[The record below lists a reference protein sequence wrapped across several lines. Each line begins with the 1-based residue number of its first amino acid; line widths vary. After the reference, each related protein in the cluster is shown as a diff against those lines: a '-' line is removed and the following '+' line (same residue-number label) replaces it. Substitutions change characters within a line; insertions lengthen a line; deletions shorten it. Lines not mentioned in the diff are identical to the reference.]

1 MVIWLPGGLISEAS
15 SQDRLGSEIELRPPG
30 DLVGAGT
37 VAEGIIQRDRGQ
49 KELSYITVRR
59 G

>member
-1 MVIWLPGGLISEAS
+1 MEAS
-15 SQDRLGSEIELRPPG
+15 SQDRLGSERELRLPG

-37 VAEGIIQRDRGQ
+37 VAEGVIQRDRGQ